1 MVKVSQFDNY
11 YPWKGMKRVILNPDG
26 TVAYELDPNN
36 SNYKADGT
44 EVDWQEVESLGQNCM
59 VQIPKFWYI
68 KKTAGDIVT
77 FGVSDRPKDGWKV
90 HPAFFRQ
97 RDRLCDEINNDVVPE
112 VEYRYIGAFHGWI
125 DENGRLRSLP
135 YKIPTTNIT
144 IGDAR
149 NAAKKNGNGYG
160 ILDYYLL
167 YAIQMLYITEYGH
180 PDAQTIIGR
189 GFVDDNSGK
198 TQTGATLNK
207 GNHTFGEAAG
217 NVQMSYRGIED
228 LWGNVAN
235 WLDGFYIDG
244 YAGIVK
250 ILVSNK
256 GFNDAGS
263 GYEQISSGKTNSGNI
278 RTIKPEEKAGF
289 LPETT
294 SGADYESG
302 GLYDY
307 GRFYTSRL
315 ASIGAYWSD
324 GSSSGP
330 FRIDGYYSA
339 SSSSGYIGAR
349 VCF

>member
-1 MVKVSQFDNY
+1 MSQFDSY

-44 EVDWQEVESLGQNCM
+44 EVDWQEVESSGQNCM

-97 RDRLCDEINNDVVPE
+97 RDRLCDVINNDVVPE

-125 DENGRLRSLP
+125 DQSGRLRSLP
-135 YKIPTTNIT
+135 HKTPTTYIT
-144 IGDAR
+144 LGSVRD
-149 NAAKKNGNGYG
+149 AAKKNGNGYG

-180 PDAQTIIGR
+180 PDAQTMIGR
-189 GFVDDNSGK
+189 GFVDGNSGR
-198 TQTGATLNK
+198 THTGGTLNK

-228 LWGNVAN
+228 WWGNVN
-235 WLDGFYIDG
+235 SWLDGFYIDSG
-244 YAGIVK
+244 GR

-256 GFNDAGS
+256 GFNNTGS
-263 GYEQISSGKTNSGNI
+263 GYEQISSGTVGYGNI

-294 SGADYESG
+294 NGSNYESG

-307 GRFYTSRL
+307 GRLGANRV
-315 ASIGAYWSD
+315 ASVGGYWPGGFSN
-324 GSSSGP
+324 GP
-330 FRIDGYYSA
+330 FRINGYYYTSDTYT
-339 SSSSGYIGAR
+339 SLGAR

>member
-1 MVKVSQFDNY
+1 MSQFDSY

-97 RDRLCDEINNDVVPE
+97 RDRLCDVINNDVVPE

-125 DENGRLRSLP
+125 DESGRLRSLP
-135 YKIPTTNIT
+135 HKSPTTRIT

-180 PDAQTIIGR
+180 PDAQTMIGR

-228 LWGNVAN
+228 WWGNVAN
-235 WLDGFYIDG
+235 WLDGLYIGSG
-244 YAGIVK
+244 YGGR

-256 GFNDAGS
+256 GFNNTGS
-263 GYEQISSGKTNSGNI
+263 GYEQISSGTVSGGNI

-294 SGADYESG
+294 NGADYESG

-307 GRFYTSRL
+307 GVINLSSL
-315 ASIGAYWSD
+315 AAVGAYCSG
-324 GSSSGP
+324 GSNSGP
-330 FRIDGYYSA
+330 FRIFGNYAA
-339 SSSSGYIGAR
+339 SSLGDDVGAR